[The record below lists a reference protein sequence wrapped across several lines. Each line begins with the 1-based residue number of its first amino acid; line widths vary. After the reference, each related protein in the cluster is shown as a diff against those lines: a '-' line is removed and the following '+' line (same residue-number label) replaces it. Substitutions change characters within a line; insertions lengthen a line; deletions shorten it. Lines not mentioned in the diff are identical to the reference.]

1 MRSISLAYRQTCRK
15 ARSTDDDS
23 GITHDHVERIVGLP
37 LAIGSLATVR
47 SEFGSVTIAQGRSV
61 LLAHATSGSYHQPL
75 VQVVSHATKRT
86 SRSMQ
91 SPPILRTRNKRF
103 FIRLLRGGRGWS
115 SAMAT

>member
-1 MRSISLAYRQTCRK
+1 
-15 ARSTDDDS
+15 
-23 GITHDHVERIVGLP
+23 
-37 LAIGSLATVR
+37 
-47 SEFGSVTIAQGRSV
+47 
-61 LLAHATSGSYHQPL
+61 
-75 VQVVSHATKRT
+75 VVSHATKRT